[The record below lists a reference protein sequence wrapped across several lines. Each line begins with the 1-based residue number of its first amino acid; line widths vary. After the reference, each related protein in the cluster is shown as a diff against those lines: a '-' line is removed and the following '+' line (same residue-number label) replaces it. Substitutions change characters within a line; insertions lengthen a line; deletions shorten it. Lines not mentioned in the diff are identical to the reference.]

1 MDLFRKPKKQKEA
14 IQSIGT
20 PFAVKHD
27 QHVGFDKT
35 TGQFTGLSPEMKA
48 ILGSSGIS
56 SNEITENSDAVL
68 KALHFQEKYLKSGG
82 EMPKPSLTQNTMR
95 RQQVGGG
102 KQAPGPPP
110 KSILFLFF
118 II

>member
-1 MDLFRKPKKQKEA
+1 MSIFRRNSTKSKVSPI

-27 QHVGFDKT
+27 QHVGFDKA

-56 SNEITENSDAVL
+56 SNDISEHSDAVL
-68 KALHFQEKYLKSGG
+68 KALTFQEKYLKNNG
-82 EMPKPSLTQNTMR
+82 EIPKPSNTIR

-102 KQAPGPPP
+102 KQAPAPPP
-110 KSILFLFF
+110 QQSIHFTFN
-118 II
+118 